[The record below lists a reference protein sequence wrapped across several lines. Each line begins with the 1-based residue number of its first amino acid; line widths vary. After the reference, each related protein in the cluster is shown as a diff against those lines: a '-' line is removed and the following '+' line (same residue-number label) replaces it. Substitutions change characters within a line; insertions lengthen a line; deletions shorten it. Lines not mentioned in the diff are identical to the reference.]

1 MLSRALGNTLD
12 RYEEQGDTL
21 ILHIRWPL
29 AHAEKEA
36 VKQLVRHMIPGARV
50 QVQKWTVTV
59 QS

>member
-21 ILHIRWPL
+21 VLYVRWPL
-29 AHAEKEA
+29 AHAEKES
-36 VKQLVRHMIPGARV
+36 VKQLIRYMIPGARV
-50 QVQKWTVTV
+50 QAQKWAVTV